1 MGFSYEVSLTS
12 IHYFQELIRQR
23 NKEVATAAAE
33 KSFLIE
39 LTKHIFIA
47 NRSHIIIILTCE

>member
-1 MGFSYEVSLTS
+1 MGFLSFVLLTN
-12 IHYFQELIRQR
+12 INYFQELIRQR